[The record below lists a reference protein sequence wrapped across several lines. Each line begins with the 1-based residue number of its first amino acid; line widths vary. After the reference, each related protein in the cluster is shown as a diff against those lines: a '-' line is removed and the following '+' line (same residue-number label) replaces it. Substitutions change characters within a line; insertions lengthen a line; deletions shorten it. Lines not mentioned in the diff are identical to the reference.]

1 MFKEDLLKGKRILV
15 TGGGS
20 GLGKEMSRYFLKYG
34 AEVLICGRRV
44 GVLEDTAKELMDE
57 NGGSVKCYGLDIRG
71 AQDVDNTIN
80 EIFEEGPIH
89 GLVNNAAGNFIS
101 RTQDLS
107 HRGFDAIASIVFHG
121 TFYVR
126 HSVGRR
132 WLELGMGGNIISILA
147 TWVWT
152 GSAFTV
158 PSAMSKSGIHAMTQS
173 LATEWGKTG
182 IRINA
187 IAPGPF
193 PTKGAW
199 ERLSPGQD
207 TDSNENDAKIPMR
220 RNGEMQELRNLA
232 TFLMA
237 DGCDYLTGQTIAIDG
252 ASHLRSAG
260 NFYQSLD
267 KLTDE
272 DWDGIRN
279 MIKSANDSDKSKRS
293 V

>member
-20 GLGKEMSRYFLKYG
+20 GLGKEMSRYFLRYG

-121 TFYVR
+121 TFYVT

-173 LATEWGKTG
+173 LATESVSYTHLTL
-182 IRINA
+182 
-187 IAPGPF
+187 
-193 PTKGAW
+193 PT
-199 ERLSPGQD
+199 
-207 TDSNENDAKIPMR
+207 I
-220 RNGEMQELRNLA
+220 LR
-232 TFLMA
+232 
-237 DGCDYLTGQTIAIDG
+237 
-252 ASHLRSAG
+252 
-260 NFYQSLD
+260 
-267 KLTDE
+267 
-272 DWDGIRN
+272 
-279 MIKSANDSDKSKRS
+279 